1 MNEELG
7 HSRYVLGIVGCAM
20 GVGFFASPLASLAQV
35 IRTRCTE
42 VLPFPLIVANFFVT
56 SQWWLYGIILDD
68 NFILVP
74 NALGWC
80 LATFQ
85 LLLFAYY
92 PSKRRTS
99 ALPTSATEPL
109 LS

>member
-1 MNEELG
+1 MNEE
-7 HSRYVLGIVGCAM
+7 SARYILGIVGCAM

-56 SQWWLYGIILDD
+56 SNWWLYGIILDD
-68 NFILVP
+68 NFVLVP

-92 PSKRRTS
+92 PSKRKS
-99 ALPTSATEPL
+99 SLPTSSSETNL
-109 LS
+109 LTM

>member
-7 HSRYVLGIVGCAM
+7 HARYVLGIVGCGMA
-20 GVGFFASPLASLAQV
+20 VGFFASPLASLAQV
-35 IRTRCTE
+35 IRSRSTE
-42 VLPFPLIVANFFVT
+42 VLPFPLILANFVVT

-68 NFILVP
+68 NFVLVP
-74 NALGWC
+74 NVLGWC

-85 LLLFAYY
+85 LLLFAYF
-92 PSKRRTS
+92 PSKRKST
-99 ALPTSATEPL
+99 LPTSATEPL